1 MKIALTSNCD
11 QPFIGFHSPKSKMHI
26 SLIALRRITY
36 AMSTIGQAASKCCSQ
51 QHKLNVFMCGQ
62 QNTSKANRI
71 SNMKGKKKTPFDV
84 DALLDIGYVRSVKQE
99 QKEQDQQL
107 RRE

>member
-1 MKIALTSNCD
+1 
-11 QPFIGFHSPKSKMHI
+11 
-26 SLIALRRITY
+26 
-36 AMSTIGQAASKCCSQ
+36 MSTIGQAASKCCSQ

>member
-1 MKIALTSNCD
+1 
-11 QPFIGFHSPKSKMHI
+11 
-26 SLIALRRITY
+26 
-36 AMSTIGQAASKCCSQ
+36 
-51 QHKLNVFMCGQ
+51 MCGQ